1 MALSAPVLG
10 GGTVDLDPTVF
21 GIEPVETLLHEVVKA
36 EQAAKR
42 QGTHATKSRG
52 MVAGGRA
59 KPWRQKGTG
68 RARQGTTR
76 AAQWTGGGVVFG
88 PQPRSYAVKVN
99 RKAHRK
105 ARCMAFSLHA
115 SAESIGVFDGRFDA
129 PRTKDAIALVAQWRD
144 DRPLLVVVDP
154 SEESAA
160 LSFRNL
166 PRSVVLTPA
175 EVDVVDVLWA
185 RSLLVSRAALDSI
198 VAMLRVDPSLR
209 TATSDVTSGGGGLQ
223 APGGVPAV
231 GGGVPAVAGGV
242 PGAGAGAALVDEEE
256 PA

>member
-1 MALSAPVLG
+1 MALTAPVLG
-10 GGTVDLDPTVF
+10 GTTTVDLDPAVF
-21 GIEPVETLLHEVVKA
+21 GVEPTETLLHEVVKA

-76 AAQWTGGGVVFG
+76 ASHWTGGGVTFG

-105 ARCMAFSLHA
+105 ARCMALSLHA
-115 SAESIGVFDGRFDA
+115 ASESIGVFDGGFDA
-129 PRTKDAIALVAQWRD
+129 PRTKDALALVARWRD
-144 DRPLLVVVDP
+144 DRPLVVVVDP
-154 SEESAA
+154 AEESAA
-160 LSFRNL
+160 LSFRNI
-166 PRSVVLTPA
+166 PRSLVLTPS
-175 EVDVVDVLWA
+175 EVEVVDLLWA
-185 RSLLVSRAALDSI
+185 RSLLVSATALES
-198 VAMLRVDPSLR
+198 VTAMLRGDRSR
-209 TATSDVTSGGGGLQ
+209 SA
-223 APGGVPAV
+223 
-231 GGGVPAVAGGV
+231 
-242 PGAGAGAALVDEEE
+242 AALVGDETTVAEE